1 VAENYKATA
10 KFCAVP
16 VSVVLNAQTSL
27 IQNFNVCIRSIY
39 MVHEL
44 FLANSYEGEVL
55 LLYIIFYMQQH
66 DKCIK
71 RIKIVTI
78 TLTITPPRQQCH
90 HMLILC

>member
-1 VAENYKATA
+1 
-10 KFCAVP
+10 
-16 VSVVLNAQTSL
+16 
-27 IQNFNVCIRSIY
+27 

-66 DKCIK
+66 EKCIK

-90 HMLILC
+90 HMLRRALELKFKGNSLVR